1 MCKSLHLEGEG
12 KKKINLESSWWWG
25 KWPGNLGVKEPVP
38 VSPRLFF
45 VFFSGRLVDSTLKLF
60 SFSLFT
66 VVWTGSWQSAP
77 YVWTIHNPREELHNR
92 SHPRLSG
99 EQGDYAVSPIPV
111 GVWRRKAMPDA
122 VRLAANP
129 PHPAPPLSPR
139 PSGTCTVTEGRDGPW
154 RGGRCRRTL
163 QSQAVV
169 RVDL

>member
-12 KKKINLESSWWWG
+12 KKNQLG
-25 KWPGNLGVKEPVP
+25 KLLMVRKVTRKPWCKRAGTCF
-38 VSPRLFF
+38 SLFS
-45 VFFSGRLVDSTLKLF
+45 FSGRSVDSTSKLF

-92 SHPRLSG
+92 SHPRLFG

-111 GVWRRKAMPDA
+111 GVWRRKVMPDA
-122 VRLAANP
+122 MWLPANP

-154 RGGRCRRTL
+154 KGGRSRRTL